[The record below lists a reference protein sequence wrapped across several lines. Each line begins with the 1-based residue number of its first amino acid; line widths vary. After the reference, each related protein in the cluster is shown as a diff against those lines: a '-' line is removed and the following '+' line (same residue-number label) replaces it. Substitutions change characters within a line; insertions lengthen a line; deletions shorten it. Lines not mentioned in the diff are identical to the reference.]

1 MSGNRAHSF
10 SLISTYDEDRLIA
23 LLEESRA
30 RLDGPTSCVIAHV
43 SSDWRPHMQDFLE
56 IVQVH
61 GHAPLVVGCSGDG
74 FIGVGEENENVSGC
88 SILFLNLPNTEIRC
102 HEITSREVE
111 RAEGEAYWQRVT
123 GVPSDDLAG
132 WIFMGNP
139 IEFDTEMWLRGWNAS
154 YPGVPTFGGLASGGR
169 NENEI
174 FLLRESGVLESGALA
189 VSFRGGVRMAGVI
202 SQGCRPIG
210 EPYTI
215 TSVDRNV
222 LLGIGSRRAYEV
234 LEETFNTLEE
244 DEKEEAQGNILA
256 GLAMSEYRDEF
267 ASGDFLIR
275 NILGGDPDAG
285 ALAIGAFPRVGQTM
299 QFQVRDSDTADEEL
313 HRLCRGTQGEYGE
326 PFAGLIYTCTG
337 RGQRMFGAPNHDA
350 GVVEETFGRVPFSGF
365 FCNGEIGPVGD
376 TTFVHAYTA
385 SLAFFF
391 NP

>member
-1 MSGNRAHSF
+1 MDSNSAHSF
-10 SLISTYDEDRLIA
+10 SLISTYDEDRLID
-23 LLEESRA
+23 LLEGSRQQIG
-30 RLDGPTSCVIAHV
+30 GPASCVFAFV
-43 SSDWRPHMQDFLE
+43 SSDWRPHMKDFLE

-88 SILFLNLPNTEIRC
+88 SLLFLRLPNTQIHC
-102 HEITSREVE
+102 HEVTESQVE
-111 RAEGEAYWQRVT
+111 RAEGSEYWQGVT
-123 GVPSDDLAG
+123 GVKSDDLAG
-132 WIFMGNP
+132 WIFLGNP
-139 IEFDTEMWLRGWNAS
+139 LTFDTESWLRSWNAC
-154 YPGVPTFGGLASGGR
+154 YPGVPSFGGLASGGR
-169 NENEI
+169 SETEL
-174 FLLRESGVLESGALA
+174 FLLRESGVVQSGALA
-189 VSFRGGVRMAGVI
+189 VSFSGGVRLSGVI

-222 LLGIGSRRAYEV
+222 VLGIGSRRAYEV
-234 LEETFNTLEE
+234 LEETFNTLED

-256 GLAMSEYRDEF
+256 GLAVSEYREEF
-267 ASGDFLIR
+267 RSGDFLIR

-285 ALAIGAFPRVGQTM
+285 ALAIGAYPRVGQTL

-313 HRLCRGTQGEYGE
+313 KRLCLNAQVSHGE
-326 PFAGLIYTCTG
+326 PFGGMIFTCTG

-350 GVVEETFGRVPFSGF
+350 GVVEEIFGRVPVSGF

-376 TTFVHAYTA
+376 TNFVHAYTA